1 MLRTHARYRH
11 RTGTL
16 ALWCALTA
24 LTAGTVHASGGYG
37 GTSVYGTPRTGS
49 FDTDVQSSYNRGK
62 SLYERRLACPECPLA
77 GVSLD
82 EVLARDLLTNK
93 RGVTLTHEEAY
104 ALDLYLKRRF
114 RL

>member
-1 MLRTHARYRH
+1 MLQPHARYPH
-11 RTGTL
+11 QIGAL
-16 ALWCALTA
+16 ALWCALA
-24 LTAGTVHASGGYG
+24 SLTAGAAHASGGYG

-49 FDTDVQSSYNRGK
+49 FDTDALSSYNRGK
-62 SLYERRLACPECPLA
+62 SIFERRLGCSECPLA

-82 EVLARDLLTNK
+82 EVLARDLLSNK
-93 RGVTLTHEEAY
+93 RGVALTHEEGY